1 MELRERANAA
11 QCSYR
16 RYELGYQQRV
26 NENGGLFAWGFSKD
40 AHNRLAAVL
49 LTCAYGVSGAIS
61 AMKQLGLSPP
71 GKTSLYD
78 WHDRFVAAGC
88 NFVALLP
95 NAHGSG
101 THHGGPKL
109 RSRLHIAWIL
119 AMRTLHPKA
128 YLREIAA
135 AFHAVWGEPIHLC
148 TVLRI
153 SERWGLCR
161 KIVEPHAVLK
171 FTPDN
176 MCWYAKIQLLQKS
189 GFDAKNVVIIDE
201 VCKVCS
207 NATDIQRLPR
217 ECTAVSCTS
226 HVLSKPVCFLV
237 QALTTLCC
245 NLLLTRRAATLV
257 CRAALQCCEPHC
269 VPCTAGND
277 SQRGRQA

>member
-1 MELRERANAA
+1 MVLRERAHAA

-16 RYELGYQQRV
+16 RYELGEQQRV
-26 NENGGLFAWGFSKD
+26 NENGGMFALGFSKD

-101 THHGGPKL
+101 THHGEPKL

-119 AMRTLHPKA
+119 AMRTLHPEA

-135 AFHAVWGEPIHLC
+135 AFHAAWGEPIHPLHSLAHLRALGAVPQDC
-148 TVLRI
+148 GTPCSSEVHARQHVL
-153 SERWGLCR
+153 
-161 KIVEPHAVLK
+161 
-171 FTPDN
+171 
-176 MCWYAKIQLLQKS
+176 
-189 GFDAKNVVIIDE
+189 
-201 VCKVCS
+201 VCKDS
-207 NATDIQRLPR
+207 
-217 ECTAVSCTS
+217 
-226 HVLSKPVCFLV
+226 
-237 QALTTLCC
+237 
-245 NLLLTRRAATLV
+245 AAAEVWL
-257 CRAALQCCEPHC
+257 
-269 VPCTAGND
+269 
-277 SQRGRQA
+277 

>member
-1 MELRERANAA
+1 M
-11 QCSYR
+11 
-16 RYELGYQQRV
+16 
-26 NENGGLFAWGFSKD
+26 
-40 AHNRLAAVL
+40 L

-61 AMKQLGLSPP
+61 AMKQLGLSPA

-135 AFHAVWGEPIHLC
+135 AFHAAWGEPIHLC

-201 VCKVCS
+201 VCTQQCNRHSTTASRVHGCLSSMYITCS
-207 NATDIQRLPR
+207 FKASLL
-217 ECTAVSCTS
+217 SCTGADDALLQS
-226 HVLSKPVCFLV
+226 IADTSRCNACV
-237 QALTTLCC
+237 Q
-245 NLLLTRRAATLV
+245 RR
-257 CRAALQCCEPHC
+257 
-269 VPCTAGND
+269 TAML
-277 SQRGRQA
+277 